1 MGGLAQA
8 YAFNHYVSFI
18 KIKDY
23 LGRRVALGTAVYF
36 MSIVALSMAQVPVPT
51 QMGTLP
57 GVLKYLIFL

>member
-1 MGGLAQA
+1 LGGLAQA
-8 YAFNHYVSFI
+8 YAFNHCVSF
-18 KIKDY
+18 IKDY